1 MTNFPARPHLREF
14 LEPSKIPLSTK
25 EQGIHST
32 HGPVGDI
39 TQSNHIS
46 YIIKANV
53 NIFVLQSRSKFTN
66 VPACGYSVP
75 CRKENKKDYFQGMEK
90 TGRGNRHETGKRVE
104 N

>member
-1 MTNFPARPHLREF
+1 M
-14 LEPSKIPLSTK
+14 
-25 EQGIHST
+25 
-32 HGPVGDI
+32 GDI

-66 VPACGYSVP
+66 VPTCGYSVL
-75 CRKENKKDYFQGMEK
+75 CRKENKKGYIQGMGK
-90 TGRGNRHETGKRVE
+90 TGLGNKHEMGKRVE

>member
-1 MTNFPARPHLREF
+1 M
-14 LEPSKIPLSTK
+14 
-25 EQGIHST
+25 
-32 HGPVGDI
+32 GDI

-66 VPACGYSVP
+66 VPTCGYSVP
-75 CRKENKKDYFQGMEK
+75 CRKENQKGYIQGMGK
-90 TGRGNRHETGKRVE
+90 TGPGNKHEMGKRVE